1 MIILMMISQLL
12 AFELTSE
19 ASKNYEERAKN
30 YLAPFKKELMSTLQT
45 TMKEK
50 GAVAAVQVC
59 NEKAPSILQSKL
71 NQLKKDGVE
80 FGRTTHKL
88 RNSDNAPRPWVQSY
102 LEKFIS
108 GELKSAFVVKISE
121 KRIGYLEPIM
131 IQPACL
137 NCHGEKI
144 APEVESILSQKYPN
158 DQARGF
164 KVGDFRGL
172 FWLEMNP

>member
-1 MIILMMISQLL
+1 MYYLLLISQLM
-12 AFELTSE
+12 AFELTPES
-19 ASKNYEERAKN
+19 AKKYEERAAQ
-30 YLAPFKKELMSTLQT
+30 YLMPFKKELMSTLQT

-59 NEKAPSILQSKL
+59 NEKAPAILKSKL
-71 NQLKKDGVE
+71 EQLRQEGVE

-88 RNSDNAPRPWVQSY
+88 RNQHNAPRPWVDSY
-102 LEKFIS
+102 LEKFKK
-108 GELKSAFVVKISE
+108 GELTSAQVVKISDN
-121 KRIGYLEPIM
+121 RVGYLEPIM
-131 IQPACL
+131 TQPACL

-144 APEVESILSQKYPN
+144 APEVESIISQKYPK

-172 FWLEMNP
+172 FWLEMKP